1 MKKEEKANVVYFG
14 SRERGDGRREHQSF
28 RGHGPG
34 VAGGRRQCHQHQH
47 HCLNN
52 TIIIGVQQ

>member
-34 VAGGRRQCHQHQH
+34 VAGGRR
-47 HCLNN
+47 
-52 TIIIGVQQ
+52 TMPSTSTSSS